1 MIDFHYEYTSLVG
14 LLKADKQNVF
24 TLSFQDRLDLLLLL
38 ESKLNESELD
48 HLVNLMIYCFVL
60 VSTYDKGQNQVAV
73 ESETFFT
80 KYKESIVRFAY
91 KVKFNHEESN

>member
-1 MIDFHYEYTSLVG
+1 MIDFHSEYTSLVE

-24 TLSFQDRLDLLLLL
+24 VLSFQDRLDLLLLL

-60 VSTYDKGQNQVAV
+60 VSNYDKGQNQVAV
-73 ESETFFT
+73 ESESFFA
-80 KYKESIVRFAY
+80 KYKDTIIRFSS
-91 KVKFNHEESN
+91 KMKFNHEE